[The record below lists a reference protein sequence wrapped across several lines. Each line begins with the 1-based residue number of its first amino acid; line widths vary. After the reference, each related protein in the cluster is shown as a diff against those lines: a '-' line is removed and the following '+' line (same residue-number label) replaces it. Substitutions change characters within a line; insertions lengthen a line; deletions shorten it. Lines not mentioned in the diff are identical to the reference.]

1 MSGMRIGIVGGTGA
15 LGSGLALRCAAAGH
29 HVVIGTRDPGR
40 AADTVASLLAQLG
53 SHAGAIEA
61 AENATAAASVDI
73 VIVAVRFGNQRET
86 LAAIRDAVQ
95 GKIVVDT
102 SVPLVPPKVMR
113 VQLPEAGSAAQI
125 AQDVLGEGVRVV
137 SAFQNV
143 AAHHLAAMGE
153 VPCDVL
159 VSGDDREARTVV
171 VELARSIGI
180 NALHAGALCNAA
192 AAEALTSI
200 LIFLNKENKTH
211 SGIRITGLDR
221 PEGH

>member
-1 MSGMRIGIVGGTGA
+1 MRVGIIGGTGA
-15 LGSGLALRCAAAGH
+15 LGSGLAMRCAAAGH
-29 HVVIGTRDPGR
+29 EVVVGTRDPDRGAESVSRLLATLGERGAGASLR
-40 AADTVASLLAQLG
+40 AASNV
-53 SHAGAIEA
+53 
-61 AENATAAASVDI
+61 NAAAFGDI
-73 VIVAVRFGNQRET
+73 IIVTVRFSNQRET
-86 LAAIRDAVQ
+86 LDAIRDAVQ

-113 VQLPEAGSAAQI
+113 VQLPAEGSAAQI
-125 AQDVLGEGVRVV
+125 AQELLGEGVRIV

-159 VSGDDREARTVV
+159 VSGDDRDARAAVV
-171 VELARSIGI
+171 DLAGSIGI
-180 NALHAGALCNAA
+180 NALHAGPLCNAA

-200 LIFLNKENKTH
+200 LIFLNKEYKTH
-211 SGIRITGLDR
+211 SGIRLTGLGR